1 MEEIGKGNAQIDWQL
16 SKSKGGIRFESI
28 DYKFFL
34 CTRYSWWSRI
44 QCEKTCRRITDQRT
58 DEEKKKV
65 IGIVFYA
72 REILTK
78 KK

>member
-1 MEEIGKGNAQIDWQL
+1 MHFGKAFMEEIGKGNAQIDWQL

-58 DEEKKKV
+58 HSSCFMH
-65 IGIVFYA
+65 GRF
-72 REILTK
+72 
-78 KK
+78 